1 MKLSLPLHQ
10 KKFLQIY
17 SINKPMINLKKFP
30 TYILLETMPA
40 KRKQILDTIQKDHLT
55 KLLKNAY

>member
-1 MKLSLPLHQ
+1 
-10 KKFLQIY
+10 
-17 SINKPMINLKKFP
+17 MINLKKFP

-40 KRKQILDTIQKDHLT
+40 KREQLLNTIQKEHLT

>member
-1 MKLSLPLHQ
+1 MV
-10 KKFLQIY
+10 
-17 SINKPMINLKKFP
+17 NLKNFP

-40 KRKQILDTIQKDHLT
+40 KRKQLLDTIQKDYLN

>member
-1 MKLSLPLHQ
+1 MV
-10 KKFLQIY
+10 
-17 SINKPMINLKKFP
+17 NLKKFP

-40 KRKQILDTIQKDHLT
+40 KRKQLLNTIQKEHLN

>member
-1 MKLSLPLHQ
+1 MV
-10 KKFLQIY
+10 
-17 SINKPMINLKKFP
+17 NLKNFP

-40 KRKQILDTIQKDHLT
+40 KRKQLLDTIQKDHLN